1 MEPAFHA
8 DSIVKHCRG
17 PVAVAG
23 KSQRHEVIISNINL
37 RISGEYSSF
46 ILSDLKLLY
55 ITYAQSNQNLLSD
68 VKTGDVLPHVILQEN
83 CTLSVSWKYFGP
95 IH

>member
-17 PVAVAG
+17 SV
-23 KSQRHEVIISNINL
+23 
-37 RISGEYSSF
+37 SGEYSSF

-55 ITYAQSNQNLLSD
+55 IIYAQSNQNLLSD

-83 CTLSVSWKYFGP
+83 CTLPVSSKYFGP
-95 IH
+95 IP